1 MVMLVYQRVSHKSG
15 EHLESANNLYG
26 SIKGENLQET
36 MDLRPK
42 SRGYLWFYFALKPI
56 LGNKFC
62 LNRTPKMYSTESR
75 FLWNDPF

>member
-42 SRGYLWFYFALKPI
+42 FRGHK
-56 LGNKFC
+56 
-62 LNRTPKMYSTESR
+62 RTESR
-75 FLWNDPF
+75 FLWDNLF